1 MFYVLEAVNIAAIL
15 LMLSMLVV
23 VIRQQ
28 PSRAQMAFVLYDV
41 FTVIFVIGVQL
52 ELMHA
57 DTVGEALS
65 GLCVQYVGQAG
76 FLMALLWFASE
87 FAYLK
92 IPGWIYIIQAAIN
105 TVVLV
110 GVFTAEHNP
119 YFYNSMKIL
128 NDGMYQRINVS
139 GGIIWKMHYIH
150 MAAVLLTI
158 QICCGVRYRQSTATQ
173 KKRILYIAAGNGIFA
188 LELILKGLGVFG
200 SYNPVV
206 CAMTIT
212 MFCMMMAMV
221 KYGYFGS
228 LHAAVDNAFNHGD
241 EGLLV
246 LSNENTIIFVN
257 ARMNAMYPGIR
268 EGERISKYPDII
280 EVLKKED
287 HMLEWGE
294 EIYEL
299 RTESIIEHE
308 EKSGMMLWFINQTQ
322 QLKQMEELRT
332 ANEIKQNI
340 LIQISHKLRT
350 PMNAMLGMNEMIL
363 RESKEEQVLEY
374 AKETEKAGE
383 QMLALIEKA
392 IYEAEKA
399 TGEEISGHS
408 DVPNRRRADV
418 TADID
423 TTANTDRTKQISDL
437 SNKWILAADDNTTNL
452 KVLKHLLK
460 KTNVHLETVIGGE
473 AAIEACRKRNYD
485 LIFLDHLMP
494 QPDGIATLH
503 QIQEDTA
510 GRNRYTTVIVLTA
523 NALPGAEQMY
533 LKEGFADY
541 ITKPIKP
548 KELERLL
555 GRYLGWESDE
565 QEAKTVP
572 EGIFHVLEQ
581 GEINVTNG
589 LQFADG
595 DVEFYRNLLEMFI
608 KEYEEKREKIHTT
621 DIDEYFIAQ
630 VHGSKGEA
638 RGIGAERLGNL
649 FEELEETAKQG
660 NSRQV
665 EELLPEAMQE
675 WERIEA
681 WLEYQAP
688 DENKELYMM
697 DMYAYLIKIRCYLLN
712 GKHMMA
718 IVLAKRLINLIE
730 PVNRYMDLCECYMLS
745 AMACYKAK
753 DNKRLCEELQK
764 ALDLAKQYGYYRLLA
779 DEGACMVEML
789 KIYHKEAGADSFTEN
804 VLDLAGSVASHFP
817 DYLKSPGEHYGALTE
832 REAEVLRLMARGMS
846 NDMIAEE
853 LDKKVG
859 TVKFHTAN
867 IFKKLKV
874 QNRQQAVERGY
885 EIGFIGLEKGG
896 TDEKKK

>member
-110 GVFTAEHNP
+110 GVFTAEHHP
-119 YFYNSMKIL
+119 YFYSSMKIL

-139 GGIIWKMHYIH
+139 GGIIWEIHYVH

-299 RTESIIEHE
+299 RTESIIEHG

-437 SNKWILAADDNTTNL
+437 SNKWILAADDNATNL

-541 ITKPIKP
+541 ITKPIMP

-555 GRYLGWESDE
+555 GRYLGGESDE

-630 VHGSKGEA
+630 VHGIKGEA

-675 WERIEA
+675 WERI
-681 WLEYQAP
+681 
-688 DENKELYMM
+688 
-697 DMYAYLIKIRCYLLN
+697 
-712 GKHMMA
+712 
-718 IVLAKRLINLIE
+718 VRLIQT
-730 PVNRYMDLCECYMLS
+730 VLS
-745 AMACYKAK
+745 
-753 DNKRLCEELQK
+753 
-764 ALDLAKQYGYYRLLA
+764 
-779 DEGACMVEML
+779 
-789 KIYHKEAGADSFTEN
+789 
-804 VLDLAGSVASHFP
+804 
-817 DYLKSPGEHYGALTE
+817 
-832 REAEVLRLMARGMS
+832 
-846 NDMIAEE
+846 
-853 LDKKVG
+853 
-859 TVKFHTAN
+859 
-867 IFKKLKV
+867 
-874 QNRQQAVERGY
+874 
-885 EIGFIGLEKGG
+885 
-896 TDEKKK
+896 

>member
-1 MFYVLEAVNIAAIL
+1 MFYVLEAVNIAAVL

-110 GVFTAEHNP
+110 GVFTAEHHP

-128 NDGMYQRINVS
+128 NDGMYHRINVS
-139 GGIIWKMHYIH
+139 GGIIWEIHYVH

-173 KKRILYIAAGNGIFA
+173 KKRILYIAAGNGVFA
-188 LELILKGLGVFG
+188 LELILKGVGVFG

-299 RTESIIEHE
+299 RTESIIEHG

-374 AKETEKAGE
+374 AKETAKAGE

-399 TGEEISGHS
+399 TGEEISAHS
-408 DVPNRRRADV
+408 DNPNGRRADV

-437 SNKWILAADDNTTNL
+437 TDKWILAADDNATNL

-523 NALPGAEQMY
+523 
-533 LKEGFADY
+533 
-541 ITKPIKP
+541 
-548 KELERLL
+548 
-555 GRYLGWESDE
+555 
-565 QEAKTVP
+565 
-572 EGIFHVLEQ
+572 
-581 GEINVTNG
+581 
-589 LQFADG
+589 
-595 DVEFYRNLLEMFI
+595 
-608 KEYEEKREKIHTT
+608 
-621 DIDEYFIAQ
+621 
-630 VHGSKGEA
+630 GSKA
-638 RGIGAERLGNL
+638 DVFKRRICRLYHKAHKAQRIRTTVRQIFRLG
-649 FEELEETAKQG
+649 
-660 NSRQV
+660 V
-665 EELLPEAMQE
+665 
-675 WERIEA
+675 
-681 WLEYQAP
+681 
-688 DENKELYMM
+688 
-697 DMYAYLIKIRCYLLN
+697 
-712 GKHMMA
+712 
-718 IVLAKRLINLIE
+718 
-730 PVNRYMDLCECYMLS
+730 
-745 AMACYKAK
+745 
-753 DNKRLCEELQK
+753 
-764 ALDLAKQYGYYRLLA
+764 
-779 DEGACMVEML
+779 
-789 KIYHKEAGADSFTEN
+789 
-804 VLDLAGSVASHFP
+804 
-817 DYLKSPGEHYGALTE
+817 
-832 REAEVLRLMARGMS
+832 
-846 NDMIAEE
+846 
-853 LDKKVG
+853 
-859 TVKFHTAN
+859 
-867 IFKKLKV
+867 
-874 QNRQQAVERGY
+874 
-885 EIGFIGLEKGG
+885 
-896 TDEKKK
+896 

>member
-523 NALPGAEQMY
+523 NALPRAEQMY
-533 LKEGFADY
+533 LKEVFADY

-581 GEINVTNG
+581 GEINVTNS

-675 WERIEA
+675 WERI
-681 WLEYQAP
+681 
-688 DENKELYMM
+688 
-697 DMYAYLIKIRCYLLN
+697 
-712 GKHMMA
+712 
-718 IVLAKRLINLIE
+718 VRLIQT
-730 PVNRYMDLCECYMLS
+730 VLS
-745 AMACYKAK
+745 
-753 DNKRLCEELQK
+753 
-764 ALDLAKQYGYYRLLA
+764 
-779 DEGACMVEML
+779 
-789 KIYHKEAGADSFTEN
+789 
-804 VLDLAGSVASHFP
+804 
-817 DYLKSPGEHYGALTE
+817 
-832 REAEVLRLMARGMS
+832 
-846 NDMIAEE
+846 
-853 LDKKVG
+853 
-859 TVKFHTAN
+859 
-867 IFKKLKV
+867 
-874 QNRQQAVERGY
+874 
-885 EIGFIGLEKGG
+885 
-896 TDEKKK
+896 

>member
-1 MFYVLEAVNIAAIL
+1 MFYVLEAVNIAAVL

-110 GVFTAEHNP
+110 GVFTAEHHP

-128 NDGMYQRINVS
+128 NDGMYHRINVS
-139 GGIIWKMHYIH
+139 GGIIWEIHYVH

-173 KKRILYIAAGNGIFA
+173 KKRILYIAAGNGVFA
-188 LELILKGLGVFG
+188 LELILKGVGVFG

-299 RTESIIEHE
+299 RTESIIEHG

-374 AKETEKAGE
+374 AKETAKAGE

-399 TGEEISGHS
+399 TGEEISAHS
-408 DVPNRRRADV
+408 DNPNGRRADV

-437 SNKWILAADDNTTNL
+437 TDKWILAADDNATNL

-473 AAIEACRKRNYD
+473 AAIEACRK
-485 LIFLDHLMP
+485 
-494 QPDGIATLH
+494 
-503 QIQEDTA
+503 
-510 GRNRYTTVIVLTA
+510 
-523 NALPGAEQMY
+523 
-533 LKEGFADY
+533 
-541 ITKPIKP
+541 
-548 KELERLL
+548 
-555 GRYLGWESDE
+555 
-565 QEAKTVP
+565 
-572 EGIFHVLEQ
+572 
-581 GEINVTNG
+581 
-589 LQFADG
+589 
-595 DVEFYRNLLEMFI
+595 
-608 KEYEEKREKIHTT
+608 
-621 DIDEYFIAQ
+621 
-630 VHGSKGEA
+630 
-638 RGIGAERLGNL
+638 
-649 FEELEETAKQG
+649 
-660 NSRQV
+660 
-665 EELLPEAMQE
+665 
-675 WERIEA
+675 
-681 WLEYQAP
+681 
-688 DENKELYMM
+688 
-697 DMYAYLIKIRCYLLN
+697 
-712 GKHMMA
+712 
-718 IVLAKRLINLIE
+718 
-730 PVNRYMDLCECYMLS
+730 
-745 AMACYKAK
+745 
-753 DNKRLCEELQK
+753 
-764 ALDLAKQYGYYRLLA
+764 
-779 DEGACMVEML
+779 
-789 KIYHKEAGADSFTEN
+789 
-804 VLDLAGSVASHFP
+804 
-817 DYLKSPGEHYGALTE
+817 
-832 REAEVLRLMARGMS
+832 
-846 NDMIAEE
+846 
-853 LDKKVG
+853 
-859 TVKFHTAN
+859 
-867 IFKKLKV
+867 KKL
-874 QNRQQAVERGY
+874 
-885 EIGFIGLEKGG
+885 
-896 TDEKKK
+896 

>member
-105 TVVLV
+105 TVVLA
-110 GVFTAEHNP
+110 GVFTAEHHP
-119 YFYNSMKIL
+119 YFYSYMKIL
-128 NDGMYQRINVS
+128 NDGMYQRIDVS
-139 GGIIWKMHYIH
+139 GGIIWKIHYVH
-150 MAAVLLTI
+150 MTAVLLTI

-268 EGERISKYPDII
+268 EGERISKYPEII

-299 RTESIIEHE
+299 RTESIIEHG

-399 TGEEISGHS
+399 TGEEISAHPDNPNGRRS
-408 DVPNRRRADV
+408 DITVD
-418 TADID
+418 
-423 TTANTDRTKQISDL
+423 TDRTKRISDL
-437 SNKWILAADDNTTNL
+437 TDKWILAADDNATNL

-503 QIQEDTA
+503 QIQEDAA
-510 GRNRYTTVIVLTA
+510 GKNRYTTVIVLTA

-533 LKEGFADY
+533 LKEGFSDY

-548 KELERLL
+548 KELEQLL
-555 GRYLGWESDE
+555 GRYLGWESGE

-572 EGIFHVLEQ
+572 VEIFHVLEQ
-581 GEINVTNG
+581 GEINVTDG

-630 VHGSKGEA
+630 VHGIKGEA

-649 FEELEETAKQG
+649 FEELEEAAKQG
-660 NSRQV
+660 NSRPI
-665 EELLPEAMQE
+665 EELLPKAIEE
-675 WERIEA
+675 WERIVH
-681 WLEYQAP
+681 
-688 DENKELYMM
+688 
-697 DMYAYLIKIRCYLLN
+697 LIQT
-712 GKHMMA
+712 
-718 IVLAKRLINLIE
+718 VL
-730 PVNRYMDLCECYMLS
+730 S
-745 AMACYKAK
+745 
-753 DNKRLCEELQK
+753 
-764 ALDLAKQYGYYRLLA
+764 
-779 DEGACMVEML
+779 
-789 KIYHKEAGADSFTEN
+789 
-804 VLDLAGSVASHFP
+804 
-817 DYLKSPGEHYGALTE
+817 
-832 REAEVLRLMARGMS
+832 
-846 NDMIAEE
+846 
-853 LDKKVG
+853 
-859 TVKFHTAN
+859 
-867 IFKKLKV
+867 
-874 QNRQQAVERGY
+874 
-885 EIGFIGLEKGG
+885 
-896 TDEKKK
+896 

>member
-92 IPGWIYIIQAAIN
+92 IPGCIYVIQAAIN

-110 GVFTAEHNP
+110 GVFTAEHHP
-119 YFYNSMKIL
+119 YFYSYMKIL
-128 NDGMYQRINVS
+128 NDGMYQRIDVS
-139 GGIIWKMHYIH
+139 GGIIWEIHYVH

-268 EGERISKYPDII
+268 EGERISKYPEII

-299 RTESIIEHE
+299 RTESIIEHG

-399 TGEEISGHS
+399 TGEEISAHLDAS
-408 DVPNRRRADV
+408 NSRKADV
-418 TADID
+418 TAD
-423 TTANTDRTKQISDL
+423 TDRTKQISDL
-437 SNKWILAADDNTTNL
+437 TDKWILAADDNATNL

-503 QIQEDTA
+503 RIQEDAA
-510 GRNRYTTVIVLTA
+510 GKNRYTTVIVLTA

-533 LKEGFADY
+533 LKEGFSDY

-548 KELERLL
+548 KELEQLL
-555 GRYLGWESDE
+555 GRYLGWESGE
-565 QEAKTVP
+565 EEAKTVP
-572 EGIFHVLEQ
+572 VEIFHVLEQ
-581 GEINVTNG
+581 GEINVTDG

-621 DIDEYFIAQ
+621 DIDEYFVTQ
-630 VHGSKGEA
+630 VHGIKGEA

-649 FEELEETAKQG
+649 FEELEEAAKQG

-665 EELLPEAMQE
+665 EELLPKAIEE
-675 WERIEA
+675 WERIVH
-681 WLEYQAP
+681 
-688 DENKELYMM
+688 
-697 DMYAYLIKIRCYLLN
+697 LIQT
-712 GKHMMA
+712 
-718 IVLAKRLINLIE
+718 VL
-730 PVNRYMDLCECYMLS
+730 S
-745 AMACYKAK
+745 
-753 DNKRLCEELQK
+753 
-764 ALDLAKQYGYYRLLA
+764 
-779 DEGACMVEML
+779 
-789 KIYHKEAGADSFTEN
+789 
-804 VLDLAGSVASHFP
+804 
-817 DYLKSPGEHYGALTE
+817 
-832 REAEVLRLMARGMS
+832 
-846 NDMIAEE
+846 
-853 LDKKVG
+853 
-859 TVKFHTAN
+859 
-867 IFKKLKV
+867 
-874 QNRQQAVERGY
+874 
-885 EIGFIGLEKGG
+885 
-896 TDEKKK
+896 

>member
-110 GVFTAEHNP
+110 GVFTAEHHP
-119 YFYNSMKIL
+119 YFYSSMKIL

-139 GGIIWKMHYIH
+139 GGIIWEIHYVH

-322 QLKQMEELRT
+322 Q
-332 ANEIKQNI
+332 
-340 LIQISHKLRT
+340 
-350 PMNAMLGMNEMIL
+350 
-363 RESKEEQVLEY
+363 
-374 AKETEKAGE
+374 
-383 QMLALIEKA
+383 
-392 IYEAEKA
+392 
-399 TGEEISGHS
+399 
-408 DVPNRRRADV
+408 
-418 TADID
+418 
-423 TTANTDRTKQISDL
+423 
-437 SNKWILAADDNTTNL
+437 
-452 KVLKHLLK
+452 
-460 KTNVHLETVIGGE
+460 
-473 AAIEACRKRNYD
+473 
-485 LIFLDHLMP
+485 
-494 QPDGIATLH
+494 
-503 QIQEDTA
+503 
-510 GRNRYTTVIVLTA
+510 
-523 NALPGAEQMY
+523 
-533 LKEGFADY
+533 
-541 ITKPIKP
+541 
-548 KELERLL
+548 
-555 GRYLGWESDE
+555 
-565 QEAKTVP
+565 
-572 EGIFHVLEQ
+572 
-581 GEINVTNG
+581 
-589 LQFADG
+589 
-595 DVEFYRNLLEMFI
+595 
-608 KEYEEKREKIHTT
+608 
-621 DIDEYFIAQ
+621 
-630 VHGSKGEA
+630 
-638 RGIGAERLGNL
+638 
-649 FEELEETAKQG
+649 
-660 NSRQV
+660 
-665 EELLPEAMQE
+665 
-675 WERIEA
+675 
-681 WLEYQAP
+681 
-688 DENKELYMM
+688 
-697 DMYAYLIKIRCYLLN
+697 
-712 GKHMMA
+712 
-718 IVLAKRLINLIE
+718 
-730 PVNRYMDLCECYMLS
+730 
-745 AMACYKAK
+745 
-753 DNKRLCEELQK
+753 
-764 ALDLAKQYGYYRLLA
+764 
-779 DEGACMVEML
+779 
-789 KIYHKEAGADSFTEN
+789 
-804 VLDLAGSVASHFP
+804 
-817 DYLKSPGEHYGALTE
+817 
-832 REAEVLRLMARGMS
+832 
-846 NDMIAEE
+846 
-853 LDKKVG
+853 
-859 TVKFHTAN
+859 
-867 IFKKLKV
+867 
-874 QNRQQAVERGY
+874 
-885 EIGFIGLEKGG
+885 
-896 TDEKKK
+896 

>member
-110 GVFTAEHNP
+110 GVFTAEHHP
-119 YFYNSMKIL
+119 YFYSSMKIL

-139 GGIIWKMHYIH
+139 GGIIWEIHYVH

-399 TGEEISGHS
+399 TGEEISAHS
-408 DVPNRRRADV
+408 DNPNGRRADV
-418 TADID
+418 TAD
-423 TTANTDRTKQISDL
+423 TDRTKQISDL
-437 SNKWILAADDNTTNL
+437 TDKWILAADDNATNL

-523 NALPGAEQMY
+523 NALPGAR
-533 LKEGFADY
+533 ADVFKRR
-541 ITKPIKP
+541 IC
-548 KELERLL
+548 RLYHKAHKAQ
-555 GRYLGWESDE
+555 RIRT
-565 QEAKTVP
+565 TVRQ
-572 EGIFHVLEQ
+572 IF
-581 GEINVTNG
+581 
-589 LQFADG
+589 
-595 DVEFYRNLLEMFI
+595 
-608 KEYEEKREKIHTT
+608 
-621 DIDEYFIAQ
+621 
-630 VHGSKGEA
+630 
-638 RGIGAERLGNL
+638 RLG
-649 FEELEETAKQG
+649 
-660 NSRQV
+660 V
-665 EELLPEAMQE
+665 
-675 WERIEA
+675 
-681 WLEYQAP
+681 
-688 DENKELYMM
+688 
-697 DMYAYLIKIRCYLLN
+697 
-712 GKHMMA
+712 
-718 IVLAKRLINLIE
+718 
-730 PVNRYMDLCECYMLS
+730 
-745 AMACYKAK
+745 
-753 DNKRLCEELQK
+753 
-764 ALDLAKQYGYYRLLA
+764 
-779 DEGACMVEML
+779 
-789 KIYHKEAGADSFTEN
+789 
-804 VLDLAGSVASHFP
+804 
-817 DYLKSPGEHYGALTE
+817 
-832 REAEVLRLMARGMS
+832 
-846 NDMIAEE
+846 
-853 LDKKVG
+853 
-859 TVKFHTAN
+859 
-867 IFKKLKV
+867 
-874 QNRQQAVERGY
+874 
-885 EIGFIGLEKGG
+885 
-896 TDEKKK
+896 

>member
-110 GVFTAEHNP
+110 GVFTAEHHP

-173 KKRILYIAAGNGIFA
+173 KKRILYIAAGNGVFA

-399 TGEEISGHS
+399 TGEEISAHS
-408 DVPNRRRADV
+408 DAPNGRRADV
-418 TADID
+418 KADID

-533 LKEGFADY
+533 LKEGFSDY

-630 VHGSKGEA
+630 VHGIKGEA

-675 WERIEA
+675 WERIVC
-681 WLEYQAP
+681 
-688 DENKELYMM
+688 
-697 DMYAYLIKIRCYLLN
+697 LIQT
-712 GKHMMA
+712 
-718 IVLAKRLINLIE
+718 VL
-730 PVNRYMDLCECYMLS
+730 S
-745 AMACYKAK
+745 
-753 DNKRLCEELQK
+753 
-764 ALDLAKQYGYYRLLA
+764 
-779 DEGACMVEML
+779 
-789 KIYHKEAGADSFTEN
+789 
-804 VLDLAGSVASHFP
+804 
-817 DYLKSPGEHYGALTE
+817 
-832 REAEVLRLMARGMS
+832 
-846 NDMIAEE
+846 
-853 LDKKVG
+853 
-859 TVKFHTAN
+859 
-867 IFKKLKV
+867 
-874 QNRQQAVERGY
+874 
-885 EIGFIGLEKGG
+885 
-896 TDEKKK
+896 

>member
-110 GVFTAEHNP
+110 GVFTAEHHP

-139 GGIIWKMHYIH
+139 GGIIWEIHYVH

-173 KKRILYIAAGNGIFA
+173 KKRILYIAAGNGVFA
-188 LELILKGLGVFG
+188 LELILKGVGVFG

-299 RTESIIEHE
+299 RTESIIEHG

-437 SNKWILAADDNTTNL
+437 SNKWILAADDNATNL

-548 KELERLL
+548 QELEQLL

-630 VHGSKGEA
+630 VHGIKGEA

-675 WERIEA
+675 WERI
-681 WLEYQAP
+681 
-688 DENKELYMM
+688 
-697 DMYAYLIKIRCYLLN
+697 
-712 GKHMMA
+712 
-718 IVLAKRLINLIE
+718 VRLIQT
-730 PVNRYMDLCECYMLS
+730 VLS
-745 AMACYKAK
+745 
-753 DNKRLCEELQK
+753 
-764 ALDLAKQYGYYRLLA
+764 
-779 DEGACMVEML
+779 
-789 KIYHKEAGADSFTEN
+789 
-804 VLDLAGSVASHFP
+804 
-817 DYLKSPGEHYGALTE
+817 
-832 REAEVLRLMARGMS
+832 
-846 NDMIAEE
+846 
-853 LDKKVG
+853 
-859 TVKFHTAN
+859 
-867 IFKKLKV
+867 
-874 QNRQQAVERGY
+874 
-885 EIGFIGLEKGG
+885 
-896 TDEKKK
+896 

>member
-110 GVFTAEHNP
+110 GVFTAEHHP

-399 TGEEISGHS
+399 TGEEIAGHS

-533 LKEGFADY
+533 LKEGFTDY

-581 GEINVTNG
+581 GEINVTKG

-630 VHGSKGEA
+630 VHGIKGEA

-675 WERIEA
+675 WERI
-681 WLEYQAP
+681 
-688 DENKELYMM
+688 
-697 DMYAYLIKIRCYLLN
+697 
-712 GKHMMA
+712 
-718 IVLAKRLINLIE
+718 VRLIQT
-730 PVNRYMDLCECYMLS
+730 VLS
-745 AMACYKAK
+745 
-753 DNKRLCEELQK
+753 
-764 ALDLAKQYGYYRLLA
+764 
-779 DEGACMVEML
+779 
-789 KIYHKEAGADSFTEN
+789 
-804 VLDLAGSVASHFP
+804 
-817 DYLKSPGEHYGALTE
+817 
-832 REAEVLRLMARGMS
+832 
-846 NDMIAEE
+846 
-853 LDKKVG
+853 
-859 TVKFHTAN
+859 
-867 IFKKLKV
+867 
-874 QNRQQAVERGY
+874 
-885 EIGFIGLEKGG
+885 
-896 TDEKKK
+896 

>member
-105 TVVLV
+105 TMVLV

-188 LELILKGLGVFG
+188 LELILKGVGVFG

-299 RTESIIEHE
+299 RTESIIEHG

-340 LIQISHKLRT
+340 LIQISHRLRT

-408 DVPNRRRADV
+408 DVPNRRRAYV

-437 SNKWILAADDNTTNL
+437 SNKWILAADDNATNL

-503 QIQEDTA
+503 RIQEDAA
-510 GRNRYTTVIVLTA
+510 GKNRYTTVIVLTA

-533 LKEGFADY
+533 LKEGFSDY

-630 VHGSKGEA
+630 VHGIKGEA

-675 WERIEA
+675 WKRI
-681 WLEYQAP
+681 
-688 DENKELYMM
+688 
-697 DMYAYLIKIRCYLLN
+697 
-712 GKHMMA
+712 
-718 IVLAKRLINLIE
+718 VRLIQT
-730 PVNRYMDLCECYMLS
+730 VLS
-745 AMACYKAK
+745 
-753 DNKRLCEELQK
+753 
-764 ALDLAKQYGYYRLLA
+764 
-779 DEGACMVEML
+779 
-789 KIYHKEAGADSFTEN
+789 
-804 VLDLAGSVASHFP
+804 
-817 DYLKSPGEHYGALTE
+817 
-832 REAEVLRLMARGMS
+832 
-846 NDMIAEE
+846 
-853 LDKKVG
+853 
-859 TVKFHTAN
+859 
-867 IFKKLKV
+867 
-874 QNRQQAVERGY
+874 
-885 EIGFIGLEKGG
+885 
-896 TDEKKK
+896 

>member
-52 ELMHA
+52 ELMRA

-110 GVFTAEHNP
+110 GVFTAEHHP

-257 ARMNAMYPGIR
+257 ARMNALYPGIR

-399 TGEEISGHS
+399 TGEEIAGHS

-533 LKEGFADY
+533 LKEGFTDY

-581 GEINVTNG
+581 GEINVTKG

-630 VHGSKGEA
+630 VHGIKGEA

-675 WERIEA
+675 WERI
-681 WLEYQAP
+681 
-688 DENKELYMM
+688 
-697 DMYAYLIKIRCYLLN
+697 
-712 GKHMMA
+712 
-718 IVLAKRLINLIE
+718 VRLIQT
-730 PVNRYMDLCECYMLS
+730 VLS
-745 AMACYKAK
+745 
-753 DNKRLCEELQK
+753 
-764 ALDLAKQYGYYRLLA
+764 
-779 DEGACMVEML
+779 
-789 KIYHKEAGADSFTEN
+789 
-804 VLDLAGSVASHFP
+804 
-817 DYLKSPGEHYGALTE
+817 
-832 REAEVLRLMARGMS
+832 
-846 NDMIAEE
+846 
-853 LDKKVG
+853 
-859 TVKFHTAN
+859 
-867 IFKKLKV
+867 
-874 QNRQQAVERGY
+874 
-885 EIGFIGLEKGG
+885 
-896 TDEKKK
+896 

>member
-110 GVFTAEHNP
+110 GVFTAEHHP

-139 GGIIWKMHYIH
+139 GGIIWEIHYVH

-173 KKRILYIAAGNGIFA
+173 KKRILYIAAGNGVFA
-188 LELILKGLGVFG
+188 LELILKGVGVFG

-246 LSNENTIIFVN
+246 LSNENTILFVN

-299 RTESIIEHE
+299 RTESIIEHG

-437 SNKWILAADDNTTNL
+437 SNKWILAADDNATNL

-541 ITKPIKP
+541 ITKPIKS
-548 KELERLL
+548 KELEQLL

-630 VHGSKGEA
+630 VHGIKGEA

-675 WERIEA
+675 WERI
-681 WLEYQAP
+681 
-688 DENKELYMM
+688 
-697 DMYAYLIKIRCYLLN
+697 
-712 GKHMMA
+712 
-718 IVLAKRLINLIE
+718 VRLIQT
-730 PVNRYMDLCECYMLS
+730 VLS
-745 AMACYKAK
+745 
-753 DNKRLCEELQK
+753 
-764 ALDLAKQYGYYRLLA
+764 
-779 DEGACMVEML
+779 
-789 KIYHKEAGADSFTEN
+789 
-804 VLDLAGSVASHFP
+804 
-817 DYLKSPGEHYGALTE
+817 
-832 REAEVLRLMARGMS
+832 
-846 NDMIAEE
+846 
-853 LDKKVG
+853 
-859 TVKFHTAN
+859 
-867 IFKKLKV
+867 
-874 QNRQQAVERGY
+874 
-885 EIGFIGLEKGG
+885 
-896 TDEKKK
+896 

>member
-503 QIQEDTA
+503 QIQGGYSGQEPLYDRDRTDGKRTA
-510 GRNRYTTVIVLTA
+510 GSRADVFKRRICRLYHKAHKAQRIRTTVR
-523 NALPGAEQMY
+523 Q
-533 LKEGFADY
+533 
-541 ITKPIKP
+541 
-548 KELERLL
+548 
-555 GRYLGWESDE
+555 
-565 QEAKTVP
+565 
-572 EGIFHVLEQ
+572 IF
-581 GEINVTNG
+581 
-589 LQFADG
+589 
-595 DVEFYRNLLEMFI
+595 
-608 KEYEEKREKIHTT
+608 
-621 DIDEYFIAQ
+621 
-630 VHGSKGEA
+630 
-638 RGIGAERLGNL
+638 RLG
-649 FEELEETAKQG
+649 
-660 NSRQV
+660 V
-665 EELLPEAMQE
+665 
-675 WERIEA
+675 
-681 WLEYQAP
+681 
-688 DENKELYMM
+688 
-697 DMYAYLIKIRCYLLN
+697 
-712 GKHMMA
+712 
-718 IVLAKRLINLIE
+718 
-730 PVNRYMDLCECYMLS
+730 
-745 AMACYKAK
+745 
-753 DNKRLCEELQK
+753 
-764 ALDLAKQYGYYRLLA
+764 
-779 DEGACMVEML
+779 
-789 KIYHKEAGADSFTEN
+789 
-804 VLDLAGSVASHFP
+804 
-817 DYLKSPGEHYGALTE
+817 
-832 REAEVLRLMARGMS
+832 
-846 NDMIAEE
+846 
-853 LDKKVG
+853 
-859 TVKFHTAN
+859 
-867 IFKKLKV
+867 
-874 QNRQQAVERGY
+874 
-885 EIGFIGLEKGG
+885 
-896 TDEKKK
+896 

>member
-92 IPGWIYIIQAAIN
+92 IPGWIYIIQIAIN

-110 GVFTAEHNP
+110 GVFTAEHHP
-119 YFYNSMKIL
+119 YFYSSMKIL
-128 NDGMYQRINVS
+128 NDGMYHRINVS
-139 GGIIWKMHYIH
+139 GGIIWEIHYVH

-173 KKRILYIAAGNGIFA
+173 KKRILYIAAGNGVFA
-188 LELILKGLGVFG
+188 LELILKGVGVFG

-246 LSNENTIIFVN
+246 LSSENTIIFVN
-257 ARMNAMYPGIR
+257 ARMNTMYPGIR
-268 EGERISKYPDII
+268 EGERISKYPEII

-287 HMLEWGE
+287 HMLEWRE

-299 RTESIIEHE
+299 RTESIIEHG

-374 AKETEKAGE
+374 AKETAKAGE

-399 TGEEISGHS
+399 TGEEISAHS
-408 DVPNRRRADV
+408 DNPNGRRADV

-437 SNKWILAADDNTTNL
+437 TDKWILAADDNATNL

-503 QIQEDTA
+503 RIQEDAA
-510 GRNRYTTVIVLTA
+510 GKNRYTTVIVLTA

-533 LKEGFADY
+533 LKEGFSDY

-548 KELERLL
+548 KELEQLL
-555 GRYLGWESDE
+555 GRYLGWESGE

-595 DVEFYRNLLEMFI
+595 DVEFYRNLLEMFN

-630 VHGSKGEA
+630 VHGIKGEA

-675 WERIEA
+675 WERI
-681 WLEYQAP
+681 
-688 DENKELYMM
+688 
-697 DMYAYLIKIRCYLLN
+697 
-712 GKHMMA
+712 
-718 IVLAKRLINLIE
+718 VRLIQT
-730 PVNRYMDLCECYMLS
+730 VLS
-745 AMACYKAK
+745 
-753 DNKRLCEELQK
+753 
-764 ALDLAKQYGYYRLLA
+764 
-779 DEGACMVEML
+779 
-789 KIYHKEAGADSFTEN
+789 
-804 VLDLAGSVASHFP
+804 
-817 DYLKSPGEHYGALTE
+817 
-832 REAEVLRLMARGMS
+832 
-846 NDMIAEE
+846 
-853 LDKKVG
+853 
-859 TVKFHTAN
+859 
-867 IFKKLKV
+867 
-874 QNRQQAVERGY
+874 
-885 EIGFIGLEKGG
+885 
-896 TDEKKK
+896 

>member
-110 GVFTAEHNP
+110 GVFTAEHHP

-363 RESKEEQVLEY
+363 RESKEDQVLEY

-399 TGEEISGHS
+399 TGEEISGYP
-408 DVPNRRRADV
+408 DNPNDRRADV
-418 TADID
+418 KADID

-503 QIQEDTA
+503 QIQEDAA
-510 GRNRYTTVIVLTA
+510 GKNRYTTVIVLTA

-533 LKEGFADY
+533 LKEGFSDY

-581 GEINVTNG
+581 GEINVTDG

-608 KEYEEKREKIHTT
+608 KEYKEKREKIHTI

-630 VHGSKGEA
+630 VHGIKGEA

-649 FEELEETAKQG
+649 FEELEESAKQG

-675 WERIEA
+675 WERI
-681 WLEYQAP
+681 
-688 DENKELYMM
+688 
-697 DMYAYLIKIRCYLLN
+697 
-712 GKHMMA
+712 
-718 IVLAKRLINLIE
+718 VRLIQT
-730 PVNRYMDLCECYMLS
+730 VLS
-745 AMACYKAK
+745 
-753 DNKRLCEELQK
+753 
-764 ALDLAKQYGYYRLLA
+764 
-779 DEGACMVEML
+779 
-789 KIYHKEAGADSFTEN
+789 
-804 VLDLAGSVASHFP
+804 
-817 DYLKSPGEHYGALTE
+817 
-832 REAEVLRLMARGMS
+832 
-846 NDMIAEE
+846 
-853 LDKKVG
+853 
-859 TVKFHTAN
+859 
-867 IFKKLKV
+867 
-874 QNRQQAVERGY
+874 
-885 EIGFIGLEKGG
+885 
-896 TDEKKK
+896 

>member
-212 MFCMMMAMV
+212 MFYMMMAMV

-523 NALPGAEQMY
+523 NALPGAR
-533 LKEGFADY
+533 ADVFKRR
-541 ITKPIKP
+541 IC
-548 KELERLL
+548 RLYHKAHKAQ
-555 GRYLGWESDE
+555 RIRT
-565 QEAKTVP
+565 TVRQ
-572 EGIFHVLEQ
+572 IF
-581 GEINVTNG
+581 
-589 LQFADG
+589 
-595 DVEFYRNLLEMFI
+595 
-608 KEYEEKREKIHTT
+608 
-621 DIDEYFIAQ
+621 
-630 VHGSKGEA
+630 
-638 RGIGAERLGNL
+638 RLG
-649 FEELEETAKQG
+649 
-660 NSRQV
+660 V
-665 EELLPEAMQE
+665 
-675 WERIEA
+675 
-681 WLEYQAP
+681 
-688 DENKELYMM
+688 
-697 DMYAYLIKIRCYLLN
+697 
-712 GKHMMA
+712 
-718 IVLAKRLINLIE
+718 
-730 PVNRYMDLCECYMLS
+730 
-745 AMACYKAK
+745 
-753 DNKRLCEELQK
+753 
-764 ALDLAKQYGYYRLLA
+764 
-779 DEGACMVEML
+779 
-789 KIYHKEAGADSFTEN
+789 
-804 VLDLAGSVASHFP
+804 
-817 DYLKSPGEHYGALTE
+817 
-832 REAEVLRLMARGMS
+832 
-846 NDMIAEE
+846 
-853 LDKKVG
+853 
-859 TVKFHTAN
+859 
-867 IFKKLKV
+867 
-874 QNRQQAVERGY
+874 
-885 EIGFIGLEKGG
+885 
-896 TDEKKK
+896 

>member
-541 ITKPIKP
+541 ITKPIK
-548 KELERLL
+548 LERLL

-630 VHGSKGEA
+630 VHGIKGEA

-675 WERIEA
+675 WERI
-681 WLEYQAP
+681 
-688 DENKELYMM
+688 
-697 DMYAYLIKIRCYLLN
+697 
-712 GKHMMA
+712 
-718 IVLAKRLINLIE
+718 VRLIQT
-730 PVNRYMDLCECYMLS
+730 VLS
-745 AMACYKAK
+745 
-753 DNKRLCEELQK
+753 
-764 ALDLAKQYGYYRLLA
+764 
-779 DEGACMVEML
+779 
-789 KIYHKEAGADSFTEN
+789 
-804 VLDLAGSVASHFP
+804 
-817 DYLKSPGEHYGALTE
+817 
-832 REAEVLRLMARGMS
+832 
-846 NDMIAEE
+846 
-853 LDKKVG
+853 
-859 TVKFHTAN
+859 
-867 IFKKLKV
+867 
-874 QNRQQAVERGY
+874 
-885 EIGFIGLEKGG
+885 
-896 TDEKKK
+896 

>member
-1 MFYVLEAVNIAAIL
+1 
-15 LMLSMLVV
+15 
-23 VIRQQ
+23 
-28 PSRAQMAFVLYDV
+28 
-41 FTVIFVIGVQL
+41 
-52 ELMHA
+52 
-57 DTVGEALS
+57 
-65 GLCVQYVGQAG
+65 
-76 FLMALLWFASE
+76 MALLWFASE

-399 TGEEISGHS
+399 TGEEISAHS
-408 DVPNRRRADV
+408 VSASCSIIP
-418 TADID
+418 T
-423 TTANTDRTKQISDL
+423 
-437 SNKWILAADDNTTNL
+437 
-452 KVLKHLLK
+452 LK
-460 KTNVHLETVIGGE
+460 KIIIVELCFAKSLNFSFGGIGVLPSILVRITVWETPGKVYSFFK
-473 AAIEACRKRNYD
+473 AATGNGLCHRVR
-485 LIFLDHLMP
+485 
-494 QPDGIATLH
+494 QPALG
-503 QIQEDTA
+503 
-510 GRNRYTTVIVLTA
+510 
-523 NALPGAEQMY
+523 LPG
-533 LKEGFADY
+533 G
-541 ITKPIKP
+541 
-548 KELERLL
+548 
-555 GRYLGWESDE
+555 
-565 QEAKTVP
+565 
-572 EGIFHVLEQ
+572 
-581 GEINVTNG
+581 NG
-589 LQFADG
+589 PP
-595 DVEFYRNLLEMFI
+595 R
-608 KEYEEKREKIHTT
+608 R
-621 DIDEYFIAQ
+621 
-630 VHGSKGEA
+630 
-638 RGIGAERLGNL
+638 
-649 FEELEETAKQG
+649 
-660 NSRQV
+660 SRQ
-665 EELLPEAMQE
+665 
-675 WERIEA
+675 
-681 WLEYQAP
+681 
-688 DENKELYMM
+688 
-697 DMYAYLIKIRCYLLN
+697 
-712 GKHMMA
+712 
-718 IVLAKRLINLIE
+718 
-730 PVNRYMDLCECYMLS
+730 
-745 AMACYKAK
+745 
-753 DNKRLCEELQK
+753 
-764 ALDLAKQYGYYRLLA
+764 
-779 DEGACMVEML
+779 
-789 KIYHKEAGADSFTEN
+789 
-804 VLDLAGSVASHFP
+804 
-817 DYLKSPGEHYGALTE
+817 
-832 REAEVLRLMARGMS
+832 
-846 NDMIAEE
+846 
-853 LDKKVG
+853 
-859 TVKFHTAN
+859 
-867 IFKKLKV
+867 
-874 QNRQQAVERGY
+874 
-885 EIGFIGLEKGG
+885 
-896 TDEKKK
+896 

>member
-105 TVVLV
+105 TVVLA
-110 GVFTAEHNP
+110 GVFTAEHHP
-119 YFYNSMKIL
+119 YFYSYMKIL
-128 NDGMYQRINVS
+128 NDGMYQRIDVS
-139 GGIIWKMHYIH
+139 GGIIWKIHYVH

-299 RTESIIEHE
+299 RTENIIEHG

-399 TGEEISGHS
+399 TGEEISGYP
-408 DVPNRRRADV
+408 DNPNDRRTDK
-418 TADID
+418 TTD
-423 TTANTDRTKQISDL
+423 TNAVANTDRTKQISDL
-437 SNKWILAADDNTTNL
+437 SNKWILAADDNATNL

-510 GRNRYTTVIVLTA
+510 GKNRYTTVIVLTA

-548 KELERLL
+548 KELEQLL
-555 GRYLGWESDE
+555 GRYLGWESEE
-565 QEAKTVP
+565 QEVKTVP
-572 EGIFHVLEQ
+572 DGIFHILEQ
-581 GEINVTNG
+581 GEINVTDG

-630 VHGSKGEA
+630 VHGIKGEA

-665 EELLPEAMQE
+665 EELLAEAMQE
-675 WERIEA
+675 WERI
-681 WLEYQAP
+681 
-688 DENKELYMM
+688 
-697 DMYAYLIKIRCYLLN
+697 
-712 GKHMMA
+712 
-718 IVLAKRLINLIE
+718 VRLIQT
-730 PVNRYMDLCECYMLS
+730 VLS
-745 AMACYKAK
+745 
-753 DNKRLCEELQK
+753 
-764 ALDLAKQYGYYRLLA
+764 
-779 DEGACMVEML
+779 
-789 KIYHKEAGADSFTEN
+789 
-804 VLDLAGSVASHFP
+804 
-817 DYLKSPGEHYGALTE
+817 
-832 REAEVLRLMARGMS
+832 
-846 NDMIAEE
+846 
-853 LDKKVG
+853 
-859 TVKFHTAN
+859 
-867 IFKKLKV
+867 
-874 QNRQQAVERGY
+874 
-885 EIGFIGLEKGG
+885 
-896 TDEKKK
+896 

>member
-1 MFYVLEAVNIAAIL
+1 MFYVLEAVNIAAVL

-110 GVFTAEHNP
+110 GVFTAEHHP

-139 GGIIWKMHYIH
+139 GGIIWEIHYVH

-173 KKRILYIAAGNGIFA
+173 KKRILYIAAGNGVFA
-188 LELILKGLGVFG
+188 LELILKGVGVFG

-299 RTESIIEHE
+299 RTESIIEHG

-437 SNKWILAADDNTTNL
+437 SNKWILATDDNATNL

-541 ITKPIKP
+541 ITKPIKS
-548 KELERLL
+548 KELEQLL

-630 VHGSKGEA
+630 VHGIKGEA

-675 WERIEA
+675 WERI
-681 WLEYQAP
+681 
-688 DENKELYMM
+688 
-697 DMYAYLIKIRCYLLN
+697 
-712 GKHMMA
+712 
-718 IVLAKRLINLIE
+718 VRLIQT
-730 PVNRYMDLCECYMLS
+730 VLS
-745 AMACYKAK
+745 
-753 DNKRLCEELQK
+753 
-764 ALDLAKQYGYYRLLA
+764 
-779 DEGACMVEML
+779 
-789 KIYHKEAGADSFTEN
+789 
-804 VLDLAGSVASHFP
+804 
-817 DYLKSPGEHYGALTE
+817 
-832 REAEVLRLMARGMS
+832 
-846 NDMIAEE
+846 
-853 LDKKVG
+853 
-859 TVKFHTAN
+859 
-867 IFKKLKV
+867 
-874 QNRQQAVERGY
+874 
-885 EIGFIGLEKGG
+885 
-896 TDEKKK
+896 

>member
-139 GGIIWKMHYIH
+139 GGIIWEIHYVH

-173 KKRILYIAAGNGIFA
+173 KKRILYIAAGNGVFA
-188 LELILKGLGVFG
+188 LELILKGVGVFG

-437 SNKWILAADDNTTNL
+437 SNKWILAADDNATNL

-473 AAIEACRKRNYD
+473 AAIEVCRKRNYD

-503 QIQEDTA
+503 RIQEDAA
-510 GRNRYTTVIVLTA
+510 GKNRYTTVIVLTA

-533 LKEGFADY
+533 LKEGFSDY

-595 DVEFYRNLLEMFI
+595 DVEFYRNLLEMFN

-630 VHGSKGEA
+630 VHGIKGEA

-649 FEELEETAKQG
+649 FEELEEAAKQG

-665 EELLPEAMQE
+665 EELLPKAIEE
-675 WERIEA
+675 WERIVH
-681 WLEYQAP
+681 
-688 DENKELYMM
+688 
-697 DMYAYLIKIRCYLLN
+697 LIQT
-712 GKHMMA
+712 
-718 IVLAKRLINLIE
+718 VL
-730 PVNRYMDLCECYMLS
+730 S
-745 AMACYKAK
+745 
-753 DNKRLCEELQK
+753 
-764 ALDLAKQYGYYRLLA
+764 
-779 DEGACMVEML
+779 
-789 KIYHKEAGADSFTEN
+789 
-804 VLDLAGSVASHFP
+804 
-817 DYLKSPGEHYGALTE
+817 
-832 REAEVLRLMARGMS
+832 
-846 NDMIAEE
+846 
-853 LDKKVG
+853 
-859 TVKFHTAN
+859 
-867 IFKKLKV
+867 
-874 QNRQQAVERGY
+874 
-885 EIGFIGLEKGG
+885 
-896 TDEKKK
+896 

>member
-110 GVFTAEHNP
+110 GVFTAEHHP
-119 YFYNSMKIL
+119 YFYSSMKIL
-128 NDGMYQRINVS
+128 NDGMYHRINVS
-139 GGIIWKMHYIH
+139 GGIIWEIHYVH

-173 KKRILYIAAGNGIFA
+173 KKRILYIAAGNGVFA
-188 LELILKGLGVFG
+188 LELILKGVGVFG

-374 AKETEKAGE
+374 AKAGE
-383 QMLALIEKA
+383 QMLSLIEKA

-408 DVPNRRRADV
+408 DVQNRRRADV

-452 KVLKHLLK
+452 KV
-460 KTNVHLETVIGGE
+460 
-473 AAIEACRKRNYD
+473 
-485 LIFLDHLMP
+485 
-494 QPDGIATLH
+494 
-503 QIQEDTA
+503 
-510 GRNRYTTVIVLTA
+510 
-523 NALPGAEQMY
+523 
-533 LKEGFADY
+533 
-541 ITKPIKP
+541 
-548 KELERLL
+548 
-555 GRYLGWESDE
+555 
-565 QEAKTVP
+565 
-572 EGIFHVLEQ
+572 
-581 GEINVTNG
+581 
-589 LQFADG
+589 
-595 DVEFYRNLLEMFI
+595 
-608 KEYEEKREKIHTT
+608 
-621 DIDEYFIAQ
+621 
-630 VHGSKGEA
+630 
-638 RGIGAERLGNL
+638 
-649 FEELEETAKQG
+649 
-660 NSRQV
+660 
-665 EELLPEAMQE
+665 
-675 WERIEA
+675 
-681 WLEYQAP
+681 
-688 DENKELYMM
+688 
-697 DMYAYLIKIRCYLLN
+697 
-712 GKHMMA
+712 
-718 IVLAKRLINLIE
+718 
-730 PVNRYMDLCECYMLS
+730 
-745 AMACYKAK
+745 
-753 DNKRLCEELQK
+753 
-764 ALDLAKQYGYYRLLA
+764 
-779 DEGACMVEML
+779 
-789 KIYHKEAGADSFTEN
+789 
-804 VLDLAGSVASHFP
+804 
-817 DYLKSPGEHYGALTE
+817 
-832 REAEVLRLMARGMS
+832 
-846 NDMIAEE
+846 
-853 LDKKVG
+853 
-859 TVKFHTAN
+859 
-867 IFKKLKV
+867 
-874 QNRQQAVERGY
+874 
-885 EIGFIGLEKGG
+885 
-896 TDEKKK
+896 

>member
-110 GVFTAEHNP
+110 GVFTAEHHP

-173 KKRILYIAAGNGIFA
+173 KKRILYIAAGNGVFA

-206 CAMTIT
+206 CAMIIT

-399 TGEEISGHS
+399 TGEEISAHS
-408 DVPNRRRADV
+408 DAPNGRRADV
-418 TADID
+418 KADID

-533 LKEGFADY
+533 LKEGFSDY

-630 VHGSKGEA
+630 VHGIKGEA

-675 WERIEA
+675 WERIVC
-681 WLEYQAP
+681 
-688 DENKELYMM
+688 
-697 DMYAYLIKIRCYLLN
+697 LIQT
-712 GKHMMA
+712 
-718 IVLAKRLINLIE
+718 VL
-730 PVNRYMDLCECYMLS
+730 S
-745 AMACYKAK
+745 
-753 DNKRLCEELQK
+753 
-764 ALDLAKQYGYYRLLA
+764 
-779 DEGACMVEML
+779 
-789 KIYHKEAGADSFTEN
+789 
-804 VLDLAGSVASHFP
+804 
-817 DYLKSPGEHYGALTE
+817 
-832 REAEVLRLMARGMS
+832 
-846 NDMIAEE
+846 
-853 LDKKVG
+853 
-859 TVKFHTAN
+859 
-867 IFKKLKV
+867 
-874 QNRQQAVERGY
+874 
-885 EIGFIGLEKGG
+885 
-896 TDEKKK
+896 

>member
-548 KELERLL
+548 NELERLL

-675 WERIEA
+675 WERI
-681 WLEYQAP
+681 
-688 DENKELYMM
+688 
-697 DMYAYLIKIRCYLLN
+697 
-712 GKHMMA
+712 
-718 IVLAKRLINLIE
+718 VRLIQT
-730 PVNRYMDLCECYMLS
+730 VLS
-745 AMACYKAK
+745 
-753 DNKRLCEELQK
+753 
-764 ALDLAKQYGYYRLLA
+764 
-779 DEGACMVEML
+779 
-789 KIYHKEAGADSFTEN
+789 
-804 VLDLAGSVASHFP
+804 
-817 DYLKSPGEHYGALTE
+817 
-832 REAEVLRLMARGMS
+832 
-846 NDMIAEE
+846 
-853 LDKKVG
+853 
-859 TVKFHTAN
+859 
-867 IFKKLKV
+867 
-874 QNRQQAVERGY
+874 
-885 EIGFIGLEKGG
+885 
-896 TDEKKK
+896 

>member
-110 GVFTAEHNP
+110 GVFTAEHHP
-119 YFYNSMKIL
+119 YFYSSMKIL

-139 GGIIWKMHYIH
+139 GGIIWEIHYVH

-399 TGEEISGHS
+399 TGEEISAHS
-408 DVPNRRRADV
+408 DNPNGRRADV
-418 TADID
+418 TAD
-423 TTANTDRTKQISDL
+423 TDRTKQISDL
-437 SNKWILAADDNTTNL
+437 TDKWILAADDNATNL

-541 ITKPIKP
+541 ITTPITP

-565 QEAKTVP
+565 QEAKTLP
-572 EGIFHVLEQ
+572 KGIFHVLEQ

-630 VHGSKGEA
+630 VHGIKGEA

-675 WERIEA
+675 WERI
-681 WLEYQAP
+681 
-688 DENKELYMM
+688 
-697 DMYAYLIKIRCYLLN
+697 
-712 GKHMMA
+712 
-718 IVLAKRLINLIE
+718 VRLIQT
-730 PVNRYMDLCECYMLS
+730 VLS
-745 AMACYKAK
+745 
-753 DNKRLCEELQK
+753 
-764 ALDLAKQYGYYRLLA
+764 
-779 DEGACMVEML
+779 
-789 KIYHKEAGADSFTEN
+789 
-804 VLDLAGSVASHFP
+804 
-817 DYLKSPGEHYGALTE
+817 
-832 REAEVLRLMARGMS
+832 
-846 NDMIAEE
+846 
-853 LDKKVG
+853 
-859 TVKFHTAN
+859 
-867 IFKKLKV
+867 
-874 QNRQQAVERGY
+874 
-885 EIGFIGLEKGG
+885 
-896 TDEKKK
+896 

>member
-28 PSRAQMAFVLYDV
+28 PSRAQMVFVLYDV

-110 GVFTAEHNP
+110 GVFTAEHHP
-119 YFYNSMKIL
+119 YFYSSMKIL
-128 NDGMYQRINVS
+128 NDGMYHRINVS
-139 GGIIWKMHYIH
+139 GGIIWEIHYVH

-173 KKRILYIAAGNGIFA
+173 KKRILYIAAGNGVFA
-188 LELILKGLGVFG
+188 LELILKGVGVFG

-399 TGEEISGHS
+399 TGEEIAGHS

-533 LKEGFADY
+533 LKEGFTDY

-581 GEINVTNG
+581 GEINVTKG

-630 VHGSKGEA
+630 VHGIKGEA

-675 WERIEA
+675 WERI
-681 WLEYQAP
+681 
-688 DENKELYMM
+688 
-697 DMYAYLIKIRCYLLN
+697 
-712 GKHMMA
+712 
-718 IVLAKRLINLIE
+718 VRLIQT
-730 PVNRYMDLCECYMLS
+730 VLS
-745 AMACYKAK
+745 
-753 DNKRLCEELQK
+753 
-764 ALDLAKQYGYYRLLA
+764 
-779 DEGACMVEML
+779 
-789 KIYHKEAGADSFTEN
+789 
-804 VLDLAGSVASHFP
+804 
-817 DYLKSPGEHYGALTE
+817 
-832 REAEVLRLMARGMS
+832 
-846 NDMIAEE
+846 
-853 LDKKVG
+853 
-859 TVKFHTAN
+859 
-867 IFKKLKV
+867 
-874 QNRQQAVERGY
+874 
-885 EIGFIGLEKGG
+885 
-896 TDEKKK
+896 